1 MNEKSMLAAA
11 DTLKALRDEK
21 SDLQAKLKDVQERI
35 DSVEAE
41 LIQLMKNAPASTA
54 TDPASPL

>member
-21 SDLQAKLKDVQERI
+21 SDLRQSSKIYR
-35 DSVEAE
+35 
-41 LIQLMKNAPASTA
+41 NASILWRPS
-54 TDPASPL
+54 